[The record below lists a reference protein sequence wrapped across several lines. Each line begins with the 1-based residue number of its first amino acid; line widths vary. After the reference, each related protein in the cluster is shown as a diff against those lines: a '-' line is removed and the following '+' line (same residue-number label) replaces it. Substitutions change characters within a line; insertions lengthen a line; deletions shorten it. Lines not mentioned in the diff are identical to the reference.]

1 MGQHLTVTQPTM
13 YKRQKRDTK
22 SSGNRHTE
30 EEKRLLK

>member
-1 MGQHLTVTQPTM
+1 MGQHLTITQATM

-22 SSGNRHTE
+22 RNGNRQTE